1 MFSFRVLDRKECEA
15 VNKKISE
22 EIGKIMKFV
31 PSINTGLLGV
41 AGSALNGPIE
51 ASTSTNSPF
60 RRDGEL

>member
-1 MFSFRVLDRKECEA
+1 
-15 VNKKISE
+15 
-22 EIGKIMKFV
+22 MKFV